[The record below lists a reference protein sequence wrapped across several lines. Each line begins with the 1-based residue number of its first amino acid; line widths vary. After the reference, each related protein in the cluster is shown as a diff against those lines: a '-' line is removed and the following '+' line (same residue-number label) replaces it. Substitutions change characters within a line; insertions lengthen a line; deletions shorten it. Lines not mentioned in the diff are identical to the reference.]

1 MKKMKHA
8 KAKNQPQ
15 KWVIWNIMAY
25 VLLALLTC
33 RNIHASTDFKGSKL
47 VAKLNKCI

>member
-1 MKKMKHA
+1 
-8 KAKNQPQ
+8 
-15 KWVIWNIMAY
+15 MAY

-47 VAKLNKCI
+47 VAKLNKCILYTLSTLNIR